1 MGFGVDL
8 FWPAYGAFLLVVLAL
23 GLHVAAYRRT
33 TRPVSNAVRRFLL
46 GIRLAAVAL
55 LVLALWRPAA
65 ETREKLERKARLVV
79 LVDASKSMSIGDE
92 SPLAS
97 SAGVSRLQRAA
108 GVFTENRALWE
119 KITASAVVEGYTF
132 ARGLAPLPAAPAALA
147 SGESFGV
154 TPVGEVT
161 ALGDALRE
169 AASAQSPQSVLVIS
183 DGLSNAGVAPLDA
196 VAAYGAPIYSISV
209 GSERPGDSTRDAAA
223 VGIFAPSEA
232 FEGSEIS
239 IVGEFSLTGLAGR
252 RVQVSLYA
260 GGDKVQT
267 TTLTAGSD
275 QELVE
280 APFTHTPEEVGP
292 LRLEVVAEPLADE
305 IVALNNSA
313 ATYIDIR
320 HGGMKVLYIEG
331 GFRWEAKFLRSAL
344 EALRDVQLR
353 FLVPLGNA
361 GEEIAAALDEEWDV
375 VIIGSLAASKIP
387 RRAGDALRDA
397 VSKEGVGLLFLAG
410 PQALG
415 SGGYGTGAL
424 GGLCPFELSEDEL
437 FDPCL
442 WAPEPHPLGPHGD
455 IVTFGS
461 GKETA
466 PWEGVPALLAVNL
479 VGEARPGAS
488 VLLSAHPKKRNETTG
503 RLEPCPLR
511 TEAPLFAVQEY
522 GGGRTAAFAGEGTWQ
537 WVMGSGI
544 EDEARRK
551 EAALLHARF
560 WRQVVFWLARREERG
575 AYTVA
580 LELDR
585 HRAAVGET
593 LGLRAKFLDE
603 RMEGVTDA
611 ALRAVIS
618 TGDTVVERTFWVEGN
633 GYRVDFEPALSGD
646 YTVRVTA
653 TRAGAELAEA
663 RSAFIAVADDIELAT
678 LVARPSLLAALSL
691 ATGGRYAAADNA
703 GYVLSELAEN
713 ATSSTYMRLK
723 RRELWSSWY
732 YLALILALLTL
743 EWGIRKLAGLI

>member
-23 GLHVAAYRRT
+23 GLHVMAYRRT
-33 TRPVSNAVRRFLL
+33 TRPVGNAVRRFLL

-55 LVLALWRPAA
+55 LLLALWRPAA
-65 ETREKLERKARLVV
+65 ESREKLERKARLVV
-79 LVDASKSMSIGDE
+79 LVDTSRSMSIGDE
-92 SPLAS
+92 SS
-97 SAGVSRLQRAA
+97 RENGAGVSRLQRAA
-108 GVFTENRALWE
+108 SVFAENRRLWE
-119 KITASAVVEGYTF
+119 QVTDSAIVEGYTF
-132 ARGLAPLPAAPAALA
+132 ARNLAPLPVAPAALA
-147 SGESFGV
+147 SERNFGAV
-154 TPVGEVT
+154 PDGEVT

-169 AASAQSPQSVLVIS
+169 AASAPPPQSVLVIS
-183 DGLSNAGVAPLDA
+183 DGLSNAGLAPLDA
-196 VAAYGAPIYSISV
+196 VAASGPPIYSISV
-209 GSERPGDSTRDAAA
+209 GSERPGDSTRDTAAT
-223 VGIFAPSEA
+223 GIFAPSEA

-239 IVGEFSLTGLAGR
+239 IVGAFSLTGLAGR

-260 GGDKVQT
+260 GGEKVQT
-267 TTLTAGSD
+267 TTLTGKSD

-280 APFTHTPEEVGP
+280 ARFTHTPQETGP
-292 LRLEVVAEPLADE
+292 LRLEVVAEPLSDE
-305 IVALNNSA
+305 IVAVNNSA
-313 ATYIDIR
+313 ATYVDVR

-361 GEEIAAALDEEWDV
+361 REQIGAALDEDWDV

-387 RRAGDALRDA
+387 QRAAEALRDA
-397 VSKEGVGLLFLAG
+397 VSEKGVGLLFLGG

-415 SGGYGTGAL
+415 KGGYGAGAL
-424 GGLCPFELSEDEL
+424 RRLSPFELKDDEK

-442 WAPEPHPLGPHGD
+442 WVPVPHPQGPHGD
-455 IVTFGS
+455 IVTFGA

-466 PWEGVPALLAVNL
+466 PWKSAPPLLAVNL
-479 VGEARPGAS
+479 VGKGRPGAS
-488 VLLSAHPKKRNETTG
+488 VLLRAHPKKRNEATG
-503 RLEPCPLR
+503 KLEPCPLR

-560 WRQVVFWLARREERG
+560 WRQVIFWLARREERG
-575 AYTVA
+575 AYTVD
-580 LELDR
+580 LELDS
-585 HRAAVGET
+585 HRTAVGET
-593 LGLRAKFLDE
+593 LGLRAKLLDE
-603 RMEGVTDA
+603 RMESVTDA
-611 ALRAVIS
+611 ELRATIS
-618 TGDTVVERTFWVEGN
+618 TGETVVERTFWVEGN
-633 GYRVDFEPALSGD
+633 GYRVDFEPEVSGD
-646 YTVRVTA
+646 YTVRV
-653 TRAGAELAEA
+653 RAVRGGSELGEA
-663 RSAFIAVADDIELAT
+663 RSAFIATADDIELAT
-678 LVARPSLLAALSL
+678 LVARPSLLAAVSL
-691 ATGGRYAAADNA
+691 ATGGRYAAAENA
-703 GYVLSELAEN
+703 RYVFSEIAEN

-723 RRELWSSWY
+723 RNELWSSWY